1 MVVGFVNAGLM
12 TLAQAVGVVFGA
24 NIGTTITGQM
34 VSFNLSQWAPIVIAA
49 GLVAN
54 MLTKNPSKRSK

>member
-12 TLAQAVGVVFGA
+12 TLAQAVGVVLG
-24 NIGTTITGQM
+24 
-34 VSFNLSQWAPIVIAA
+34 PILGRPLQVKGPLTCHNGHHVIAA

-54 MLTKNPSKRSK
+54 MLTKIKK